1 MIRRIHIRPFEI
13 GLRFHRDAFAG
24 LVEPGAHWLFD
35 PFGSERIEI
44 VDQRAPFLEHKQ
56 LDLIIRSGVL
66 EGRALVLDLADH
78 ERGLLWVDGR
88 FAGVLPPARYAIW
101 TGFRKIRTEVID
113 ARTVRFEHPERESIL
128 SGSNATALLD
138 VQDMPADHAGVLFLD
153 GRHAE
158 TLGPGRYAFWKNR
171 TNVKLVRLDRR
182 EQVLDVPGQEV
193 LTADRVTL
201 RLTAVGVYKVVDPV
215 RAVTATDDAK
225 QALYREV
232 QLAVRAAVGT
242 RTLDALLADKEALA
256 KDLAEAV
263 KAKSAGFGLELISL
277 GVRDLIL
284 PGEMKDLLNKVI
296 EARTAAE
303 AAVITRREEA
313 AALRHQ
319 ANTAKLFA
327 DHPTLLKLRE
337 LEAVERIAAA
347 GKLNVVL
354 GEKGLA
360 DRIVN
365 LL

>member
-1 MIRRIHIRPFEI
+1 MIRHVYIRPFEL
-13 GLRFHRDAFAG
+13 GLRFRRGAFVG
-24 LVEPGAHWLFD
+24 IVEPGSHWLFD
-35 PFGSERIEI
+35 PLGRERIEI
-44 VDQRAPFLEHKQ
+44 VSRRTPWLVHDQ
-56 LDLIIRSGVL
+56 LDLIAASGAL
-66 EGRALVLDLADH
+66 EGRAVVLDLADH
-78 ERGLLWVDGR
+78 ERGLIWVDGR
-88 FAGVLPPARYAIW
+88 FAAVLAPGRYAAW
-101 TGFRKIRTEVID
+101 TAVRKVRAEVID
-113 ARTVRFEHPERESIL
+113 ARAVRFDHADREAIL
-128 SGSNATALLD
+128 AHATAGALLD
-138 VQDMPADHAGVLFLD
+138 VQDVPADHAGVLFLD

-158 TLGPGRYAFWKNR
+158 TLGPGRYAFWRNR
-171 TNVKLVRLDRR
+171 SAVKLVRVDRR
-182 EQVLDVPGQEV
+182 EQVLEVPGQDV

-215 RAVTATDDAK
+215 RAVTAADDAK

-232 QLAVRAAVGT
+232 QLAVRAAVGA

-256 KDLAEAV
+256 KELTEVAKG
-263 KAKSAGFGLELISL
+263 KAAGLGLELVAL

-319 ANTAKLFA
+319 ANTTKLLA
-327 DHPTLLKLRE
+327 ENPTLLKLRE
-337 LEAVERIAAA
+337 LEAVERIAAG

-360 DRIVN
+360 DRVVN

>member
-1 MIRRIHIRPFEI
+1 MIRSVYIRPFEI
-13 GLRFHRDAFAG
+13 GLRFHREAFVG
-24 LVEPGAHWLFD
+24 LVEPGTHRSFD
-35 PFGSERIEI
+35 PLRRERIE
-44 VDQRAPFLEHKQ
+44 VVSRRAPWFAHDQ
-56 LDLIIRSGVL
+56 LDVIAASGVL
-66 EGRALVLDLADH
+66 DGKAVVLDLADQ
-78 ERGLLWVDGR
+78 ERGLVWIDGR
-88 FAGVLPPARYAIW
+88 FHAVLAPGRYALW
-101 TGFRKIRTEVID
+101 TGFRKVRTEVVD
-113 ARTVRFEHPERESIL
+113 ARTVRFDHADREAVFA
-128 SGSNATALLD
+128 NATASGLLD
-138 VQDMPADHAGVLFLD
+138 VQDVPADHAGVLFLD
-153 GRHAE
+153 GRYVE
-158 TLGPGRYAFWKNR
+158 TLGPGRHAFWRNR
-171 TNVKLVRLDRR
+171 AGVKVVRVDRR
-182 EQVLDVPGQEV
+182 EQVLEVPGQDV

-232 QLAVRAAVGT
+232 QLAVRASVGA
-242 RTLDALLADKEALA
+242 RTLDAILADKDALA
-256 KDLAEAV
+256 KELAEAV
-263 KAKSAGFGLELISL
+263 KAKAAGFGLDLISL

-319 ANTAKLFA
+319 ANAAKLLA
-327 DHPTLLKLRE
+327 ENPTLLKLRE
-337 LEAVERIAAA
+337 IEAVERIAAA

-360 DRIVN
+360 ERVVN

>member
-1 MIRRIHIRPFEI
+1 MFQRIHIRPFEI
-13 GLRFHRDAFAG
+13 GLRFYRDAFVG
-24 LVEPGAHWLFD
+24 LVKPGAYWRFD
-35 PFGSERIEI
+35 PLGRERIEI

-66 EGRALVLDLADH
+66 EGLAHVLDIADH
-78 ERGLLWVDGR
+78 ERLLLWVDSR
-88 FAGVLPPARYAIW
+88 FAGVLPPATYAIW
-101 TGFRKIRTEVID
+101 TGYRKIRTEVID
-113 ARTVRFEHPERESIL
+113 ARTVRFEHAERESML
-128 SGSNATALLD
+128 AGSNALALLE
-138 VQDMPADHAGVLFLD
+138 VQDVPADHAGVLFLD
-153 GRHAE
+153 GRYVE
-158 TLGPGRYAFWKNR
+158 SLGPGRYAFWKNR
-171 TNVKLVRLDRR
+171 TNVKLVRVDRR

-193 LTADRVTL
+193 LTADRVTI
-201 RLTAVGVYKVVDPV
+201 RLTAVSVFRMVDPV

-232 QLAVRAAVGT
+232 QLAVRAAVGV
-242 RTLDALLADKEALA
+242 RTLDALLADKSALA
-256 KDLAEAV
+256 AELTEAA
-263 KAKSAGFGLELISL
+263 KAKATSFGLELIAL

-284 PGEMKDLLNKVI
+284 PGEMKNLLNKVI
-296 EARTAAE
+296 EARTASE

-327 DHPTLLKLRE
+327 ENPTLLKLRE

-360 DRIVN
+360 DRVVN